1 MINKVNMPAIRQQK
15 KEESKYNNSFKGTPI
30 LGTLK
35 FLNDEPAIGACAVD
49 LFSMVIPRTAIEAK
63 NRGKQS
69 GIEAFFREVSSCVI
83 HACVG
88 LIGLGS
94 AAAISGKFNKD
105 NGVKAQKIFANSD
118 TIKSL
123 GELWKNSN
131 GNDKEYFN
139 AFLSS
144 LSGLNGTKNVNISN
158 SVKNEISEK
167 LAELANK
174 TDVNGKK
181 ELKDYILAKIVKDT
195 GAEATYNLKNVVAI
209 QNTAVPQAGKQ
220 VAVAVKGKAKSEI
233 TSSLS
238 DLIDNAVNMSN
249 AFRGKKIS
257 EIDKFT
263 TALIKNKNASTL
275 LGLGICATL
284 CMSVQ
289 PLNKWL
295 TKKRT
300 GQDGFVGVDKN
311 QQADNSKGF
320 KALKTGLGVGFGAF
334 ALRTIGKYS
343 DLLSNVQF
351 NSKTPTINQFKGL
364 YGLTIASRFMSAR
377 DKNELREGVIKD
389 TLGFTNWLIL
399 GGMVSKLTARALGGE
414 NLINNPITNE
424 GKKGIKYA
432 FKWLTSASVKSF
444 NEVLMPVAK
453 NVTEGGNAIKFPDLY
468 KAAEPA
474 VKKQVRKVAVSQ
486 VAGYLYSGLVLGIG
500 ISKLNI
506 FITKKL
512 QQKKN
517 SKQAQ
522 NIQQHKPAIDF
533 NYIANL
539 NKQKSAIFKDFN

>member
-1 MINKVNMPAIRQQK
+1 MISKVNMPAIRQQK
-15 KEESKYNNSFKGTPI
+15 REENKYNNSFKGTPV

-35 FLNDEPAIGACAVD
+35 FLNDKPAIGACAVD

-88 LIGLGS
+88 LIGFGS

-105 NGVKAQKIFANSD
+105 NGIKAQKIFANSD

-131 GNDKEYFN
+131 GNEKEYFN

-144 LSGLNGTKNVNISN
+144 LSGLNGTENVNISN
-158 SVKNEISEK
+158 GIKNEISEK
-167 LAELANK
+167 LAELATK
-174 TDVNGKK
+174 TDTNKK
-181 ELKDYILAKIVKDT
+181 NEVKDYILAKIIKDT
-195 GAEATYNLKNVVAI
+195 GAEATYNLKNVAAI
-209 QNTAVPQAGKQ
+209 KNNAAPIAGTQ

-238 DLIDNAVNMSN
+238 ELIDNAVNMSN
-249 AFRGKKIS
+249 AFKGKKIS

-263 TALIKNKNASTL
+263 TALIKNKTASTL
-275 LGLGICATL
+275 LGLGICAAL

-320 KALKTGLGVGFGAF
+320 KALKTGLGVGFGAL
-334 ALRTIGKYS
+334 ALRSIGKYS

-351 NSKTPTINQFKGL
+351 NSWTPTINQFKGL

-377 DKNELREGVIKD
+377 DKNELRESVIKD

-399 GGMVSKLTARALGGE
+399 GGMVSKLTARAMGGE
-414 NLINNPITNE
+414 NLINNPIAAE

-444 NEVLMPVAK
+444 NEVLMPAAK
-453 NVTEGGNAIKFPDLY
+453 NVTKDGKMIKFPDLY

-522 NIQQHKPAIDF
+522 NIQQNKLAIDL

-539 NKQKSAIFKDFN
+539 NRQKSAIFKDFN